1 MYCHWK
7 CCSDLSLYRLFR
19 HSGQV
24 HETNTPSK
32 LSTKPPYCVS
42 KIYFFWRQKKYL
54 QETNWRTEN
63 RTSQKG
69 RKHTSCIARQKMS
82 QNPSPHPH
90 PSNLTWGLG
99 VPGRPSTPSEG
110 FAQVK
115 CYNPLGVTELTL
127 ANQAY
132 HRVGPAA
139 TQRTRK
145 FDNGTCLSF
154 GPLVRR
160 RAKTCVCYV

>member
-1 MYCHWK
+1 MP
-7 CCSDLSLYRLFR
+7 LEVLFR
-19 HSGQV
+19 SLPLSFVPSFRTSAQNKHTLKIIY
-24 HETNTPSK
+24 ETPLLCLK
-32 LSTKPPYCVS
+32 DLL
-42 KIYFFWRQKKYL
+42 FWRQKKYL